1 MTADRVCEIW
11 TLRVSRIIVVFE
23 TSEPCRK
30 PAPFGKGRARM
41 PDVERPKA
49 LHGRK
54 ANRAFISQELVLG
67 GACCFFFEC
76 EPWKEPKIVK
86 PYAETL
92 PHCHWRVQDLINSM
106 TGAGLSVREMEEL

>member
-1 MTADRVCEIW
+1 M
-11 TLRVSRIIVVFE
+11 RVSRIIVVFE

-54 ANRAFISQELVLG
+54 AHRAFIN
-67 GACCFFFEC
+67 
-76 EPWKEPKIVK
+76 
-86 PYAETL
+86 
-92 PHCHWRVQDLINSM
+92 VQRMHDSGRTESAQGRADPNDRKGTDAL
-106 TGAGLSVREMEEL
+106 

>member
-1 MTADRVCEIW
+1 
-11 TLRVSRIIVVFE
+11 
-23 TSEPCRK
+23 
-30 PAPFGKGRARM
+30 M

-76 EPWKEPKIVK
+76 EPWKESKIVK